1 MDKPLS
7 LLNAFSAQI
16 AAALVV
22 LLAMGPFIHAHYGA
36 SHATGM
42 HLDDITAAAT
52 HAGGPSAPSITQ
64 EEQPE
69 SAAVGVETSF
79 ARQILL
85 DVEESPQTLSIVA
98 TLTIGLPMLVVLAN
112 YRPSWLRQSLPDLL
126 LSPGFPPLPHAPPA
140 THR

>member
-1 MDKPLS
+1 MKPVS
-7 LLNAFSAQI
+7 LLKAISAQI

-22 LLAMGPFIHAHYGA
+22 LLAIGPFIHAHYGA
-36 SHATGM
+36 SKATGM
-42 HLDDITAAAT
+42 HLDGISAVTT
-52 HAGGPSAPSITQ
+52 SAGVQSAPSITQ
-64 EEQPE
+64 DGQQE

-85 DVEESPQTLSIVA
+85 DVEEKPQTLFIVA
-98 TLTIGLPMLVVLAN
+98 ALVVALPALLMAA
-112 YRPSWLRQSLPDLL
+112 YRRPSWPRQSPPDRS